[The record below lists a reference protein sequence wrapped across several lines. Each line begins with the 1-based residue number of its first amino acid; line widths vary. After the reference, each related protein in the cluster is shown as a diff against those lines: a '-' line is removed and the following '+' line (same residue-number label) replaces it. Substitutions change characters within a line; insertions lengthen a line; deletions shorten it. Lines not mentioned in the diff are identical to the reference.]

1 MEIGIADRH
10 QKTCACTECGEKRH
24 DDGSLY
30 SAAADAL
37 VLARAEI
44 LRSEAGQCRAEGVE
58 RRHGQHVE
66 LVCCTEAVLRGI

>member
-1 MEIGIADRH
+1 MMME
-10 QKTCACTECGEKRH
+10 AC
-24 DDGSLY
+24 
-30 SAAADAL
+30 AAADAL